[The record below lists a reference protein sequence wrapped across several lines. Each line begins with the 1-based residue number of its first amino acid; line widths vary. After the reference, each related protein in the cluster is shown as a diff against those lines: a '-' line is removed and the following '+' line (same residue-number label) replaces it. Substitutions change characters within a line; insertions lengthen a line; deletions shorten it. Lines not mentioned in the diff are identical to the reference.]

1 MESLR
6 RAGASTP
13 HHRAS
18 RSGGSSRSRADS
30 RAVRGR
36 ARAALA
42 GARADCLV
50 LNHRLEEAAG
60 VIERQAGRIAAL
72 EASVRNQQAE
82 TRRVRGEWEAAL
94 GRQLGE
100 LERAHGEQLRRLREQ
115 IQGIRGSRAGR
126 QPGSQESSPPP
137 LATAPS

>member
-1 MESLR
+1 
-6 RAGASTP
+6 
-13 HHRAS
+13 
-18 RSGGSSRSRADS
+18 
-30 RAVRGR
+30 
-36 ARAALA
+36 
-42 GARADCLV
+42 V

-72 EASVRNQQAE
+72 EASLGNQRAE
-82 TRRVRGEWEAAL
+82 TRRVREEGEAAL

-115 IQGIRGSRAGR
+115 IQGIRGFRAGR
-126 QPGSQESSPPP
+126 QPGSQETSTPP

>member
-1 MESLR
+1 MTSI
-6 RAGASTP
+6 ATST
-13 HHRAS
+13 
-18 RSGGSSRSRADS
+18 
-30 RAVRGR
+30 
-36 ARAALA
+36 
-42 GARADCLV
+42 
-50 LNHRLEEAAG
+50 G

-115 IQGIRGSRAGR
+115 I
-126 QPGSQESSPPP
+126 
-137 LATAPS
+137 

>member
-1 MESLR
+1 MG
-6 RAGASTP
+6 AGPGEA
-13 HHRAS
+13 
-18 RSGGSSRSRADS
+18 GGEGGGACC
-30 RAVRGR
+30 GR
-36 ARAALA
+36 AREALA

-72 EASVRNQQAE
+72 EASLGNQRAE
-82 TRRVRGEWEAAL
+82 TRRVREEGEAAL

-115 IQGIRGSRAGR
+115 IQGIRGFRAGR
-126 QPGSQESSPPP
+126 QPGSQETSTPP